1 MHPEL
6 LNNTHFLR
14 YYRQWQDDPNSIVFA
29 PIAEYLLSYGL
40 IDQAFRVCREGLKR
54 HSSLI
59 SGRLVMAKIH
69 FKRGN
74 FEEARDELQ
83 KILQIVPDNQNAN
96 DMMKMV
102 EKELNVVIPIVD
114 LRREKMVEREEVVQE
129 NSKVDQYL
137 PLDELSIRGQMF
149 AAVER
154 ADDHPFPSRERGE
167 DEPSEESTS
176 FYPSWQ
182 TITMAQ
188 IYAAQGYVNRA
199 KGIYKAILSRDPA
212 NEAAR
217 KGLKEIA

>member
-54 HSSLI
+54 HGSLI

-83 KILQIVPDNQNAN
+83 KILRIVPDNQNAN
-96 DMMKMV
+96 EMMNMV
-102 EKELNVVIPIVD
+102 DKELNIVVPIVD
-114 LRREKMVEREEVVQE
+114 LRKEKAEARKEVVQE
-129 NSKVDQYL
+129 DRTNQYL
-137 PLDELSIRGQMF
+137 ALDRLSIRGQMF
-149 AAVER
+149 AAIER
-154 ADDHPFPSRERGE
+154 V
-167 DEPSEESTS
+167 EESTS

-188 IYAAQGYVNRA
+188 VYAAQGYVNRA

-212 NEAAR
+212 NEAAK
-217 KGLKEIA
+217 KGLKEIV